1 MLKTNIKEALRSL
14 ASSKQRTVLALLG
27 IVIGI
32 GSVIA
37 LVSTGTIVQRE
48 TMKQFLE
55 MGTDVLS
62 VQKEWRRGSGSE
74 DTGFRFEDVL
84 ALGYEVPGIEGVAPH
99 ATVHG
104 VLRVEGERINVP
116 AIGVTYSFQEINKL
130 RLAEG
135 RFISDLDYLM
145 YQMVLSGSQAAR
157 LREYAGP
164 DLVGKNIFFEDRLFT
179 IVGELKPAAF
189 SPMRPFES
197 SEGVMIPISTA
208 LRMTENTQIRNIQ
221 VVKSQHLSHNQA
233 EQLIVDYFQ
242 NLPRA
247 EQVSARSAEQIIE
260 HMEKQMQMFTLLL
273 GAIGSISLIVGGVG
287 VMNVMLVSVAERKKE
302 IGIRRALGAQKKDI
316 QGQFLMESVILSLLG
331 GFLGII
337 IGVGV
342 SYAISWFSGWDFAII
357 YEAVFIGVG
366 VSAAVGI
373 FFGFYPARQAA
384 NLVPIQALRS
394 D

>member
-1 MLKTNIKEALRSL
+1 MIKANIKEAVRSL
-14 ASSKQRTVLALLG
+14 ASSKQRTILALLG

-48 TMKQFLE
+48 SMKQFME
-55 MGTDVLS
+55 MGTDVLK
-62 VQKEWRRGSGSE
+62 VQKDMRRGE
-74 DTGFRFEDVL
+74 QNTGFRLDDVTDL
-84 ALGYEVPGIEGVAPH
+84 EYYIEGISSAAPY
-99 ATVHG
+99 ASAHG
-104 VLRVEGERINVP
+104 VLRVEGQRFNVA
-116 AIGVTYSFQEINKL
+116 AIGVTQSFIDINQM
-130 RLAEG
+130 RVAEG

-145 YQMVLSGSQAAR
+145 YQAVIGGGLANN
-157 LREYAGP
+157 LRQEGMEQ
-164 DLVGKNIFFEDRLFT
+164 LVGQQIFFEDRMFT
-179 IVGELKPAAF
+179 VVGELEPVAF
-189 SPMRPFES
+189 GPMRPWES
-197 SEGVMIPISTA
+197 NEGLMIPISTA
-208 LRMTENTQIRNIQ
+208 LRMSESSSIREVM
-221 VVKSQHLSHNQA
+221 VVKDSNLTHDMAQERMQ
-233 EQLIVDYFQ
+233 DYFE
-242 NLPRA
+242 NLSRP
-247 EQVSARSAEQIIE
+247 ESVTVRSAEQIIE

-316 QGQFLMESVILSLLG
+316 QSQFLMESVILSLLG

-337 IGVGV
+337 IGIAV
-342 SYAISWFSGWDFAII
+342 SFGISKFSGWEFMIV
-357 YEAVFIGVG
+357 YGAVFIGVG

-384 NLVPIQALRS
+384 NLIPIQALRS